1 MKRFTLLLLLA
12 AFSILCPLQAQA
24 QKLSERKKNA
34 QIIEELQHRIDSL
47 QQANDSLLNE
57 LQMLS
62 APANDT
68 DGDILVDD
76 DIENLIEYNS
86 DNIDSLLNIYY
97 IQKQIDVN
105 DFDVSTLELDSL
117 TSNIPDEVYIERLKK
132 MNSFI
137 PVQFNKAVKNAI
149 IRYTERMPMAT
160 SRIIG
165 LSTYYM
171 PLFEEIFDEYG
182 LPKEL
187 KAMAVIESALNPR
200 AVSRARAKGMWQF
213 MYNTGK
219 IYGLEMTSY
228 VDERYDPLTACRA
241 AARLLKDSY
250 MIFGDWSLAIAS
262 YNCGAGNV
270 SKAIR
275 RSGGKTD
282 FWEIYNYL
290 PRETRG
296 YIPAFIAALYTLNY
310 YPEHG
315 IVPAQISLP
324 AHVDTFHVDKN
335 LHFQQISDNIGIPM
349 ETLRDLNPQYLYD
362 IIPGTEHTYILNL
375 PHQYTL
381 AYVDLQDSIY
391 RYKDSVFFNAV
402 AVQKIKETG
411 GSGEQRVI
419 HKVKSGETLS
429 SIASK
434 HHTTVANIKRWN
446 GLKSNTIHV
455 GQRLYI
461 YGPAGKSGGSTS
473 TSTAKS
479 GATTTSSKSAN
490 QAAAAAATSSVYVVK
505 KGDTL
510 SGIAKKTGVS
520 LNTLYKLNGLNA
532 KSVLRPGMKIRTK

>member
-1 MKRFTLLLLLA
+1 MKRFSLFLLLA
-12 AFSILCPLQAQA
+12 AFLLSPCLSHAQR
-24 QKLSERKKNA
+24 LSEKKRQNLL
-34 QIIEELQHRIDSL
+34 IEELQHRIDSL
-47 QQANDSLLNE
+47 QMAFDSLYNE
-57 LQMLS
+57 YQMLA
-62 APANDT
+62 APANDE

-86 DNIDSLLNIYY
+86 DNIDSLLSLYY

-105 DFDVSTLELDSL
+105 EFDVSTLELDSL
-117 TSNIPDEVYIERLKK
+117 TSNIPDQVYIDRLQK

-182 LPKEL
+182 LPQEL

-219 IYGLEMTSY
+219 MYGLEMTSY

-324 AHVDTFHVDKN
+324 AHVDTFHVNKN
-335 LHFQQISDNIGIPM
+335 LHFGQISENIGIPM
-349 ETLRDLNPQYLYD
+349 ETLRDLNPQYLHD

-381 AYVDLQDSIY
+381 AFVDLQDSIY
-391 RYKDSVFFNAV
+391 NYKDSIFFSPV

-419 HKVKSGETLS
+419 HKVKNGETLS

-434 HHTTVANIKRWN
+434 HRTTVANIKRWN

-461 YGPAGKSGGSTS
+461 YGSAGKHSTSTTTVTPSKNTGTTSTAGKSTQSTATS
-473 TSTAKS
+473 TYT
-479 GATTTSSKSAN
+479 
-490 QAAAAAATSSVYVVK
+490 VK

-520 LNTLYKLNGLNA
+520 LNTIYKLNGLNA
-532 KSVLRPGMKIRTK
+532 KSKIYPGKKIRTK

>member
-1 MKRFTLLLLLA
+1 MKRFIPFLLLA
-12 AFSILCPLQAQA
+12 AFLLVPVSG
-24 QKLSERKKNA
+24 RA
-34 QIIEELQHRIDSL
+34 QIFGEKKRQQQTIEELLHRLDSL
-47 QQANDSLLNE
+47 QLAYDSLYNDY
-57 LQMLS
+57 QMLS

-68 DGDILVDD
+68 DGDILIDD
-76 DIENLIEYNS
+76 DIENLVEYNS
-86 DNIDSLLNIYY
+86 DNIDSLLNLYY

-105 DFDVSTLELDSL
+105 EFDVATLELDSL
-117 TSNIPDEVYIERLKK
+117 TSNIPDEVYIERLKR

-160 SRIIG
+160 ARILG
-165 LSTYYM
+165 LATYYM
-171 PLFEEIFDEYG
+171 PIFEGIFDEYG
-182 LPKEL
+182 LPQEL

-219 IYGLEMTSY
+219 MYGLEMTSY
-228 VDERYDPLTACRA
+228 VDERYDPITSCRA

-324 AHVDTFHVDKN
+324 AHVDTFHVNKN
-335 LHFQQISDNIGIPM
+335 VHFGQISETIGIPM
-349 ETLRDLNPQYLYD
+349 ETLRDLNPQYLHD
-362 IIPGTEHTYILNL
+362 IIPGTDHTYILNL

-381 AYVDLQDSIY
+381 SYVEVQDTIH
-391 RYKDSVFFNAV
+391 RFKDSVFFNPV

-434 HHTTVANIKRWN
+434 HHTTVANLKRWN

-461 YGPAGKSGGSTS
+461 YGHAGKSGSSTTTTAS
-473 TSTAKS
+473 TKNTSSSSSTAKS
-479 GATTTSSKSAN
+479 SGQTAT
-490 QAAAAAATSSVYVVK
+490 AAPSTYTVK

-520 LNTLYKLNGLNA
+520 LNTIYKLNGMNA
-532 KSVLRPGMKIRTK
+532 KSKIYPGMKIRTK

>member
-1 MKRFTLLLLLA
+1 MKRFSLLLLTAVFL
-12 AFSILCPLQAQA
+12 
-24 QKLSERKKNA
+24 LSPCLGHA
-34 QIIEELQHRIDSL
+34 QIFGEKKRQNQLIEELMHRIDSL
-47 QQANDSLLNE
+47 QQAYDSLYNE
-57 LQMLS
+57 YQMLA
-62 APANDT
+62 APANDE
-68 DGDILVDD
+68 DGDILIDD

-105 DFDVSTLELDSL
+105 EFDVATLELDSL
-117 TSNIPDEVYIERLKK
+117 TSNIPDQVYIDRLQK

-160 SRIIG
+160 ARIIG

-182 LPKEL
+182 LPQEL

-219 IYGLEMTSY
+219 MYGLEMTSY
-228 VDERYDPLTACRA
+228 VDERYDPLTSCRA

-324 AHVDTFHVDKN
+324 AHVDTFHVNKN
-335 LHFQQISDNIGIPM
+335 LHFGQISETIGIPM
-349 ETLRDLNPQYLYD
+349 ETLRDLNPQYLHD
-362 IIPGTEHTYILNL
+362 IIPGTDHTYILNL

-381 AYVDLQDSIY
+381 AYVDVQDTIH
-391 RYKDSVFFNAV
+391 RYKDSVFFNPV

-419 HKVKSGETLS
+419 HKVKNGETLS
-429 SIASK
+429 SIAAK

-461 YGPAGKSGGSTS
+461 YGSAGKPASTASSGTTAKPASTTTKSSGQTS
-473 TSTAKS
+473 TSA
-479 GATTTSSKSAN
+479 
-490 QAAAAAATSSVYVVK
+490 SSVYIVK

-510 SGIAKKTGVS
+510 SGIAKKTGTS
-520 LNTLYKLNGLNA
+520 LNTIYKLNGLNA
-532 KSVLRPGMKIRTK
+532 KSKIYPGMKIRTK

>member
-1 MKRFTLLLLLA
+1 MKRFSLLILTA
-12 AFSILCPLQAQA
+12 AFL
-24 QKLSERKKNA
+24 LSPCLGHA
-34 QIIEELQHRIDSL
+34 QIFGEKKRQSQLIEELTHRIDSL
-47 QQANDSLLNE
+47 QQAYDSLYNE
-57 LQMLS
+57 YQMLA
-62 APANDT
+62 APANDA
-68 DGDILVDD
+68 DGDILIDD
-76 DIENLIEYNS
+76 DIENLIEYNPE
-86 DNIDSLLNIYY
+86 NIDSLLNIYY

-105 DFDVSTLELDSL
+105 EFDVSTLELDSL
-117 TSNIPDEVYIERLKK
+117 TSNIPDQVYIDRLQK

-160 SRIIG
+160 ARIIG

-219 IYGLEMTSY
+219 MYGLEMTSY
-228 VDERYDPLTACRA
+228 VDERYDPLTSCRA

-250 MIFGDWSLAIAS
+250 MVFGDWSLAIAS

-315 IVPAQISLP
+315 IVPTQISLP
-324 AHVDTFHVDKN
+324 AHVDTFHVNKN
-335 LHFQQISDNIGIPM
+335 LHFGQISETIGIPM
-349 ETLRDLNPQYLYD
+349 ETLRDLNPQYLHD
-362 IIPGTEHTYILNL
+362 IIPGTDHTYILNL

-381 AYVDLQDSIY
+381 AYVDVQDSIY
-391 RYKDSVFFNAV
+391 RYKDSVFFNPV

-419 HKVKSGETLS
+419 HKVKNGETLS
-429 SIASK
+429 SIATK
-434 HHTTVANIKRWN
+434 HRTTVANIKRWN

-461 YGPAGKSGGSTS
+461 YGPAGKPASSS
-473 TSTAKS
+473 S
-479 GATTTSSKSAN
+479 GATTAKPASTGKSSGQAST
-490 QAAAAAATSSVYVVK
+490 AAASTYTVK

-510 SGIAKKTGVS
+510 SSIAKKTGVS
-520 LNTLYKLNGLNA
+520 LNTLYKLNNLNA
-532 KSVLRPGMKIRTK
+532 KSKIYPGMKIRTK

>member
-1 MKRFTLLLLLA
+1 MKRFSLLLLLA
-12 AFSILCPLQAQA
+12 SLLVAVPGQAQSL
-24 QKLSERKKNA
+24 KEKKKQN
-34 QIIEELQHRIDSL
+34 QLIEELTHRLDSL
-47 QQANDSLLNE
+47 QQAYDSLYNE
-57 LQMLS
+57 YQLLS
-62 APANDT
+62 APANDN

-105 DFDVSTLELDSL
+105 DFDVATLELDSL

-137 PVQFNKAVKNAI
+137 PVQFNKVVKNAI
-149 IRYTERMPMAT
+149 IRYTERMPMVT

-165 LSTYYM
+165 LSTYYL

-219 IYGLEMTSY
+219 MYGLEMTSY
-228 VDERYDPLTACRA
+228 VDERLDPLTSCRA
-241 AARLLKDSY
+241 AARLLKDNY

-282 FWEIYNYL
+282 FWEIYDYL

-324 AHVDTFHVDKN
+324 AHVDTFQINKN
-335 LHFQQISDNIGIPM
+335 LHFGQISENIGIPM
-349 ETLRDLNPQYLYD
+349 ETLRDLNPQYLHD
-362 IIPGTEHTYILNL
+362 IIPGTEHMYILNL

-391 RYKDSVFFNAV
+391 NYKDSVFFNPV
-402 AVQKIKETG
+402 AVKKIKETG

-419 HKVKSGETLS
+419 HKVKSGESLG
-429 SIASK
+429 SIARK
-434 HHTTVANIKRWN
+434 HRTTVANLKRWN
-446 GLKSNTIHV
+446 GLKSDNIRV

-461 YGPAGKSGGSTS
+461 YGSAPKASGSAQKSSGSKNSTSGSTAGAS
-473 TSTAKS
+473 YYTVKS
-479 GATTTSSKSAN
+479 
-490 QAAAAAATSSVYVVK
+490 
-505 KGDTL
+505 GDTL
-510 SGIAKKTGVS
+510 GGIAKKTGVS
-520 LNTLYKLNGLNA
+520 LNTIYRLNNLNSRS
-532 KSVLRPGMKIRTK
+532 KIYPGMKIRTK

>member
-1 MKRFTLLLLLA
+1 MKRFPLFFLLA
-12 AFSILCPLQAQA
+12 ALL
-24 QKLSERKKNA
+24 LSVPAESRA
-34 QIIEELQHRIDSL
+34 QIFGEKKKQNQLIEQLIHRVDSL
-47 QQANDSLLNE
+47 QLAYDSLYNE
-57 LQMLS
+57 YQMLS
-62 APANDT
+62 APANDA
-68 DGDILVDD
+68 DGEILVDD
-76 DIENLIEYNS
+76 DLENLIEYNS
-86 DNIDSLLNIYY
+86 DNIDSLLNLYY

-105 DFDVSTLELDSL
+105 DFDVSTLEMDSL

-149 IRYTERMPMAT
+149 IRYTERMPMSTA
-160 SRIIG
+160 RIIG

-171 PLFEEIFDEYG
+171 PLFEGIFDEYG
-182 LPKEL
+182 LPQEL

-290 PRETRG
+290 PKETRG
-296 YIPAFIAALYTLNY
+296 YIPAFIAALYTLTY

-315 IVPAQISLP
+315 IVPTQVSLP
-324 AHVDTFHVDKN
+324 AHIDTFHVN
-335 LHFQQISDNIGIPM
+335 QMLHFQQISDNIGIPM
-349 ETLRDLNPQYLYD
+349 ETLRDLNPQYLHD

-434 HHTTVANIKRWN
+434 HRTTVANIKRWN
-446 GLKSNTIHV
+446 NLKSDRLSI

-461 YGPAGKSGGSTS
+461 YGNAAKPASS
-473 TSTAKS
+473 STA
-479 GATTTSSKSAN
+479 APAAAAPAN
-490 QAAAAAATSSVYVVK
+490 QAAAPANAVYVVK

-510 SGIAKKTGVS
+510 GGIAQKTGVS
-520 LNTLYKLNGLNA
+520 LNTLYKLNNLNA
-532 KSVLRPGMKIRTK
+532 KSKIYPGMKIRTK

>member
-1 MKRFTLLLLLA
+1 MKRFSLFLLLA
-12 AFSILCPLQAQA
+12 AFLLSPCLSHAQR
-24 QKLSERKKNA
+24 LSEKKR
-34 QIIEELQHRIDSL
+34 QSLLIEELQHRIDSL
-47 QQANDSLLNE
+47 QMAFDSLYNE
-57 LQMLS
+57 YQMLA
-62 APANDT
+62 APANDE

-86 DNIDSLLNIYY
+86 DNIDSLLNLYY

-105 DFDVSTLELDSL
+105 EFDVSTLELDSL
-117 TSNIPDEVYIERLKK
+117 TSNIPDQVYIDRLQK

-165 LSTYYM
+165 LSTYDM

-182 LPKEL
+182 LPQEL

-219 IYGLEMTSY
+219 MYGLEMTSY

-324 AHVDTFHVDKN
+324 AHVDTFHVNKN
-335 LHFQQISDNIGIPM
+335 LHFGQISENIGIPM
-349 ETLRDLNPQYLYD
+349 ETLRDLNPQYLHD

-381 AYVDLQDSIY
+381 AFVDLQDSIY
-391 RYKDSVFFNAV
+391 NYKDSIFFSPV

-419 HKVKSGETLS
+419 HKVKNGETLS

-434 HHTTVANIKRWN
+434 HRTTVANIKRWN

-461 YGPAGKSGGSTS
+461 YGSAGKHSTSTTTATASKNTGTTSTAGKSTQSTATS
-473 TSTAKS
+473 T
-479 GATTTSSKSAN
+479 
-490 QAAAAAATSSVYVVK
+490 YVVR

-520 LNTLYKLNGLNA
+520 LNTIYKLNGLNA
-532 KSVLRPGMKIRTK
+532 KSKIYPGMKIRTK

>member
-1 MKRFTLLLLLA
+1 MKRLLLLTLLA
-12 AFSILCPLQAQA
+12 SLLVPATGHAQNAKEKKKQAQ
-24 QKLSERKKNA
+24 L
-34 QIIEELQHRIDSL
+34 IEELTHRLDSL
-47 QQANDSLLNE
+47 QQAYDSLYNE
-57 LQMLS
+57 YQMLT
-62 APANDT
+62 APANDI

-86 DNIDSLLNIYY
+86 DNIDSLLSIYY

-117 TSNIPDEVYIERLKK
+117 TSNIPDEVYIERLKN

-149 IRYTERMPMAT
+149 IRYTERMPMTTA
-160 SRIIG
+160 RIIG

-213 MYNTGK
+213 MYNTAK
-219 IYGLEMTSY
+219 MYGLEMTSY
-228 VDERYDPLTACRA
+228 VDERLDPLTSCRA
-241 AARLLKDSY
+241 AARLLKDNN

-282 FWEIYNYL
+282 FWEIYDYL

-315 IVPAQISLP
+315 IVPTQISLP
-324 AHVDTFHVDKN
+324 AHVDTFHVEKN
-335 LHFQQISDNIGIPM
+335 LHFGQISENIGISM
-349 ETLRDLNPQYLYD
+349 DELRDLNPQYLHD

-381 AYVDLQDSIY
+381 SYVDLQDSIY
-391 RYKDSVFFNAV
+391 RYKDSVFFNSV

-419 HKVKSGETLS
+419 HKVKSGETLG
-429 SIASK
+429 SIAKK
-434 HHTTVANIKRWN
+434 HHTTVANLKRWN
-446 GLKSNTIHV
+446 GLKSDNIRV

-461 YGPAGKSGGSTS
+461 YGSAPKSNGSS
-473 TSTAKS
+473 TTASQKST
-479 GATTTSSKSAN
+479 TTTSSGNSGASYYTVKS
-490 QAAAAAATSSVYVVK
+490 
-505 KGDTL
+505 GDTL
-510 SGIAKKTGVS
+510 GGIAKKTGVS
-520 LNTLYKLNGLNA
+520 LNTIYKLNNLNS
-532 KSVLRPGMKIRTK
+532 KSKIYPGMKIRTK

>member
-1 MKRFTLLLLLA
+1 MKRSLLFLLLA
-12 AFSILCPLQAQA
+12 AVFLASPAPSHAQR
-24 QKLSERKKNA
+24 LSEKKKQNLL
-34 QIIEELQHRIDSL
+34 IEELTHRLDSL
-47 QQANDSLLNE
+47 QHAYDSLYNE
-57 LQMLS
+57 YQMLS

-68 DGDILVDD
+68 DGDILIDD

-86 DNIDSLLNIYY
+86 DNIDSLLNLYY

-105 DFDVSTLELDSL
+105 EFDVSTLELDSL
-117 TSNIPDEVYIERLKK
+117 TSNIPDEVYIDRLKK

-213 MYNTGK
+213 MYNTAK
-219 IYGLEMTSY
+219 MYGLEMTSY
-228 VDERYDPLTACRA
+228 VDERLDPLTSCRA
-241 AARLLKDSY
+241 AARLLKDNY

-282 FWEIYNYL
+282 FWEIYDYL

-324 AHVDTFHVDKN
+324 AHVDTFHVNKN
-335 LHFQQISDNIGIPM
+335 IHFGQISENIDIPM
-349 ETLRDLNPQYLYD
+349 EVLRDLNPQYLHD
-362 IIPGTEHTYILNL
+362 IIPGTEHSYILNL

-381 AYVDLQDSIY
+381 AYVDVQDSIHL
-391 RYKDSVFFNAV
+391 YKDSVFFNSV
-402 AVQKIKETG
+402 AVKKIKETG

-434 HHTTVANIKRWN
+434 HRTTVNNIKRWN
-446 GLKSNTIHV
+446 NLKSNTIHV

-461 YGPAGKSGGSTS
+461 YGAAGKPSGSS
-473 TSTAKS
+473 SS
-479 GATTTSSKSAN
+479 STTTQKSSSSSSSSASTTASYYTVKS
-490 QAAAAAATSSVYVVK
+490 
-505 KGDTL
+505 GDTL
-510 SGIAKKTGVS
+510 GGIAKKTGVS

-532 KSVLRPGMKIRTK
+532 KSVIRPGMKIRTK

>member
-1 MKRFTLLLLLA
+1 MKRFSLILLLA
-12 AFSILCPLQAQA
+12 TALISLPTEGSAQTNTKKKQQQLIEALQQ
-24 QKLSERKKNA
+24 
-34 QIIEELQHRIDSL
+34 RIDSL
-47 QQANDSLLNE
+47 QQAYDSLYNE
-57 LQMLS
+57 YQMLS
-62 APANDT
+62 APANDS

-76 DIENLIEYNS
+76 DIETIVEYNS

-160 SRIIG
+160 ARIIG

-171 PLFEEIFDEYG
+171 PQFEEIFDEYG

-219 IYGLEMTSY
+219 IYGLERTSY

-282 FWEIYNYL
+282 FWEIYDYL

-315 IVPAQISLP
+315 IVPTQISLP

-335 LHFQQISDNIGIPM
+335 LHFQQISDIIGIPM
-349 ETLRDLNPQYLYD
+349 ETLRDLNPQYLHD

-391 RYKDSVFFNAV
+391 RYKDSVFFNPV
-402 AVQKIKETG
+402 AVKKILETG
-411 GSGEQRVI
+411 GSDGQRVI
-419 HKVKSGETLS
+419 HKVKNGETLS

-434 HHTTVANIKRWN
+434 HHTTVANLKRWN

-461 YGPAGKSGGSTS
+461 YGAAPKASGGSKSSSSSTTS
-473 TSTAKS
+473 TSTGKNTS
-479 GATTTSSKSAN
+479 PATTASNASYYTVKS
-490 QAAAAAATSSVYVVK
+490 
-505 KGDTL
+505 GDTL
-510 SGIAKKTGVS
+510 GGIAKKTGVS
-520 LNTLYKLNGLNA
+520 LNTLYKLNNLNS
-532 KSVLRPGMKIRTK
+532 KSKIYPGMKIRTK

>member
-1 MKRFTLLLLLA
+1 MKRFSLLLLLA
-12 AFSILCPLQAQA
+12 SLLVAVPGQAQSL
-24 QKLSERKKNA
+24 KEKKKQN
-34 QIIEELQHRIDSL
+34 QLIEELTHRLDSL
-47 QQANDSLLNE
+47 QQAYDSLYNE
-57 LQMLS
+57 YQLLS
-62 APANDT
+62 APANDN

-105 DFDVSTLELDSL
+105 DFDVATLELDSL

-137 PVQFNKAVKNAI
+137 PVQFNKVVKNAI
-149 IRYTERMPMAT
+149 IRYTERMPMVT

-165 LSTYYM
+165 LSTYYL

-219 IYGLEMTSY
+219 MYGLEMTSY
-228 VDERYDPLTACRA
+228 VDERLDPLTSCRA
-241 AARLLKDSY
+241 AARLLKDNY

-282 FWEIYNYL
+282 FWEIYDYL

-324 AHVDTFHVDKN
+324 AHVDTFQINKN
-335 LHFQQISDNIGIPM
+335 LHFGQISENIGIPM
-349 ETLRDLNPQYLYD
+349 ETLRDLNPQYLHD
-362 IIPGTEHTYILNL
+362 IIPGTEHMYILNL

-391 RYKDSVFFNAV
+391 NYKDSVFFNPV
-402 AVQKIKETG
+402 AVKKIKETG

-419 HKVKSGETLS
+419 HKVKSGESLG
-429 SIASK
+429 SIARK
-434 HHTTVANIKRWN
+434 HRTTVANLKRWN
-446 GLKSNTIHV
+446 GLKSDNIRV

-461 YGPAGKSGGSTS
+461 YGSAPKASGSAQKSSGSKNSTS
-473 TSTAKS
+473 GNTAGASYYTVKS
-479 GATTTSSKSAN
+479 
-490 QAAAAAATSSVYVVK
+490 
-505 KGDTL
+505 GDTL
-510 SGIAKKTGVS
+510 GGIAKKTGVS
-520 LNTLYKLNGLNA
+520 LNTIYRLNNLNSRS
-532 KSVLRPGMKIRTK
+532 KIYPGMKIRTK

>member
-1 MKRFTLLLLLA
+1 MKRLALLFIAAALLVPA
-12 AFSILCPLQAQA
+12 SGFAQ
-24 QKLSERKKNA
+24 SREKKTKN
-34 QIIEELQHRIDSL
+34 QQIEELTQRLDSL
-47 QQANDSLLNE
+47 QQAYDSLLNE
-57 LQMLS
+57 YQMLS

-76 DIENLIEYNS
+76 DIENFIEYNS
-86 DNIDSLLNIYY
+86 DSIDSLLNIYY

-105 DFDVSTLELDSL
+105 DFDVTTLELDSL

-132 MNSFI
+132 MNSII
-137 PVQFNKAVKNAI
+137 PVQFNKVVKNAI
-149 IRYTERMPMAT
+149 IRYTERMPLAT

-187 KAMAVIESALNPR
+187 KAMAVIESALNPL

-228 VDERYDPLTACRA
+228 VDERFDPLTSCRA
-241 AARLLKDSY
+241 AARLLKDNY

-270 SKAIR
+270 NKAIR

-282 FWEIYNYL
+282 FWEIYDYL

-310 YPEHG
+310 YSEHG

-324 AHVDTFHVDKN
+324 AHVDTFHVEQN

-349 ETLRDLNPQYLYD
+349 ETLRDLNPQYLHD

-402 AVQKIKETG
+402 AVKKIMETG

-429 SIASK
+429 SIAKK

-446 GLKSNTIHV
+446 GLKSNNLRV

-461 YGPAGKSGGSTS
+461 YGSASKPSGSSKTSTTTQKSSSSSSSTS
-473 TSTAKS
+473 SETAASYYTVKS
-479 GATTTSSKSAN
+479 
-490 QAAAAAATSSVYVVK
+490 
-505 KGDTL
+505 GDTL
-510 SGIAKKTGVS
+510 SGISKKTGVS

>member
-1 MKRFTLLLLLA
+1 MKRFSLFLLTAVFLLSPCLGH
-12 AFSILCPLQAQA
+12 
-24 QKLSERKKNA
+24 A
-34 QIIEELQHRIDSL
+34 QIFGEKKRQSQLIEELTHRIDSL
-47 QQANDSLLNE
+47 QQAYDSLYNE
-57 LQMLS
+57 YQMLA
-62 APANDT
+62 APANDE

-105 DFDVSTLELDSL
+105 EFDVATLELDSL
-117 TSNIPDEVYIERLKK
+117 TSNIPDQVYIDRLQK

-160 SRIIG
+160 ARIIG

-219 IYGLEMTSY
+219 MYGLEMTSY
-228 VDERYDPLTACRA
+228 VDERYDPLTSCRA

-250 MIFGDWSLAIAS
+250 MVFGDWSLAIAS

-315 IVPAQISLP
+315 IVPTQVSLP
-324 AHVDTFHVDKN
+324 AHVDTFHVNKN
-335 LHFQQISDNIGIPM
+335 LHFGQISETIGIPM
-349 ETLRDLNPQYLYD
+349 ETLRDLNPQYLHD
-362 IIPGTEHTYILNL
+362 IIPGTDHTYILNL

-381 AYVDLQDSIY
+381 AYVDVQDTIY
-391 RYKDSVFFNAV
+391 RYKDSVFFNPV

-419 HKVKSGETLS
+419 HKVKNGETLS
-429 SIASK
+429 SIATK

-446 GLKSNTIHV
+446 GLKSNTIHT

-461 YGPAGKSGGSTS
+461 YGPAGKPSGSSSSGTTTKPASSTKS
-473 TSTAKS
+473 SGQTSTA
-479 GATTTSSKSAN
+479 
-490 QAAAAAATSSVYVVK
+490 ATSTYTVK

-510 SGIAKKTGVS
+510 SSIAKKTGVS

-532 KSVLRPGMKIRTK
+532 KSVIRPGMKIRTK

>member
-1 MKRFTLLLLLA
+1 MKRLLLFTLTVCLLIPA
-12 AFSILCPLQAQA
+12 AGSAQTR
-24 QKLSERKKNA
+24 ENNKKKQN
-34 QIIEELQHRIDSL
+34 QLIEQLTHRLDSL
-47 QQANDSLLNE
+47 QQAYDSLYNE
-57 LQMLS
+57 YQMLS

-68 DGDILVDD
+68 DGDILLDD
-76 DIENLIEYNS
+76 DIESLVEYNS

-149 IRYTERMPMAT
+149 IRYTERMPMVT

-165 LSTYYM
+165 LSTYYL

-219 IYGLEMTSY
+219 MYGLEMTSY
-228 VDERYDPLTACRA
+228 VDERLDPLTSCRA
-241 AARLLKDSY
+241 AARLLKDNY

-282 FWEIYNYL
+282 FWEIYAYL

-324 AHVDTFHVDKN
+324 AHVDTFHISQN
-335 LHFQQISDNIGIPM
+335 LHFGQISENIAIPM
-349 ETLRDLNPQYLYD
+349 ETLRDLNPQYLHD

-381 AYVDLQDSIY
+381 AFVDMEDSIY
-391 RYKDSVFFNAV
+391 HYKDSVFFNPV
-402 AVQKIKETG
+402 AVKKIKETG
-411 GSGEQRVI
+411 GSNEQRVI
-419 HKVKSGETLS
+419 HKVKSGETLG
-429 SIASK
+429 SIAKK

-446 GLKSNTIHV
+446 GLKGDNIRV

-461 YGPAGKSGGSTS
+461 YGSAGKPSGTTDSKSTS
-473 TSTAKS
+473 TQKS
-479 GATTTSSKSAN
+479 GTTTTSSSASYYTVKS
-490 QAAAAAATSSVYVVK
+490 
-505 KGDTL
+505 GDTL
-510 SGIAKKTGVS
+510 SGISKKTGVS
-520 LNTLYKLNGLNA
+520 LNTLYKLNGMNS

>member
-1 MKRFTLLLLLA
+1 MKRFLPFLFCTAFLLFFAVPGHAQRMSEKKKQTLL
-12 AFSILCPLQAQA
+12 IEQLQQ
-24 QKLSERKKNA
+24 
-34 QIIEELQHRIDSL
+34 RIDSL
-47 QQANDSLLNE
+47 QQAFDSLYNE
-57 LQMLS
+57 YQMLS
-62 APANDT
+62 APANDY

-86 DNIDSLLNIYY
+86 DNIDSLLNLYY
-97 IQKQIDVN
+97 IQKQVDVN
-105 DFDVSTLELDSL
+105 DFDVATLELDSL
-117 TSNIPDEVYIERLKK
+117 TSEIPDEVYIERLKK

-160 SRIIG
+160 ARIIG

-171 PLFEEIFDEYG
+171 PIFEGIFDEYG
-182 LPKEL
+182 LPQEL

-228 VDERYDPLTACRA
+228 VDERYDPETACRA

-315 IVPAQISLP
+315 IVPTPINLP
-324 AHVDTFHVDKN
+324 AHVDTFHVNHN
-335 LHFQQISDNIGIPM
+335 LHFGQISETIGISM
-349 ETLRDLNPQYLYD
+349 DELRDLNPQYLHD

-391 RYKDSVFFNAV
+391 RYKDSIFFSPV

-434 HHTTVANIKRWN
+434 HRTTVNNIKRWN
-446 GLKSNTIHV
+446 NLKSNTIHV

-461 YGPAGKSGGSTS
+461 YGSAGKPSGKSSGSNTGG
-473 TSTAKS
+473 TAKS
-479 GATTTSSKSAN
+479 GSSSSGSSGQASTPSYYTVKS
-490 QAAAAAATSSVYVVK
+490 
-505 KGDTL
+505 GDTL

-532 KSVLRPGMKIRTK
+532 KSKIYPGKKIRTK

>member
-1 MKRFTLLLLLA
+1 MKRLSLFFLLA
-12 AFSILCPLQAQA
+12 AFLLAGTIPA
-24 QKLSERKKNA
+24 RA
-34 QIIEELQHRIDSL
+34 QIFNEKKRQNHLIEELTHRLDSL
-47 QQANDSLLNE
+47 QQAYDSLYNE
-57 LQMLS
+57 YQMLS
-62 APANDT
+62 APANDE

-105 DFDVSTLELDSL
+105 EFDVATLELDSL
-117 TSNIPDEVYIERLKK
+117 TSNIPDEVYIERLNK

-213 MYNTGK
+213 MYNTAK
-219 IYGLEMTSY
+219 MYGLEMTSY
-228 VDERYDPLTACRA
+228 VDERYDPLTSCRA

-315 IVPAQISLP
+315 IVPTQISLP

-335 LHFQQISDNIGIPM
+335 LHFGQISENIGIPM

-391 RYKDSVFFNAV
+391 HYKDSVFFSPV
-402 AVQKIKETG
+402 AVKKIKETG

-434 HHTTVANIKRWN
+434 HRTTVANIKRWN
-446 GLKSNTIHV
+446 NLRSNTIHV

-461 YGPAGKSGGSTS
+461 YGSAGKSSGSGTVK
-473 TSTAKS
+473 TGS
-479 GATTTSSKSAN
+479 GTTTTTSSKSAN
-490 QAAAAAATSSVYVVK
+490 QAAATATSTYTVR

-510 SGIAKKTGVS
+510 SGISKKTGVS
-520 LNTLYKLNGLNA
+520 LNTIYKLNGMNA
-532 KSVLRPGMKIRTK
+532 KSKIYPGMKIRTK

>member
-1 MKRFTLLLLLA
+1 MKRLLLLTLLA
-12 AFSILCPLQAQA
+12 SLLVPATGHAQNAKEKKKQAQ
-24 QKLSERKKNA
+24 L
-34 QIIEELQHRIDSL
+34 IEELTHRLDSL
-47 QQANDSLLNE
+47 QQAYDSLYNE
-57 LQMLS
+57 YQMLT
-62 APANDT
+62 APANDI

-86 DNIDSLLNIYY
+86 DNIDSLLSIYY

-149 IRYTERMPMAT
+149 IRYTERMPMVT

-213 MYNTGK
+213 MYNTAK
-219 IYGLEMTSY
+219 MYDLEMTSY
-228 VDERYDPLTACRA
+228 VDERLDPLTSCRA
-241 AARLLKDSY
+241 AARLLKDNY

-282 FWEIYNYL
+282 FWEIYDYL

-324 AHVDTFHVDKN
+324 AHVDTFQINKN
-335 LHFQQISDNIGIPM
+335 LHFGQISDNIGISM
-349 ETLRDLNPQYLYD
+349 ETLRDLNPQYLHD
-362 IIPGTEHTYILNL
+362 IIPGTEHMYILNL

-391 RYKDSVFFNAV
+391 NYKDSVYFNPV
-402 AVQKIKETG
+402 AVKKIKETG

-419 HKVKSGETLS
+419 HKVKSGESLG
-429 SIASK
+429 SIAKK
-434 HHTTVANIKRWN
+434 HHTTVANLKRWN
-446 GLKSNTIHV
+446 GLKSDNIRV

-461 YGPAGKSGGSTS
+461 YGSAPKASGSTAQKS
-473 TSTAKS
+473 SGSSQKSSASSSTAGASYYTVKS
-479 GATTTSSKSAN
+479 
-490 QAAAAAATSSVYVVK
+490 
-505 KGDTL
+505 GDTL
-510 SGIAKKTGVS
+510 GGIAKKTGVS
-520 LNTLYKLNGLNA
+520 LNTIYKLNNLNS
-532 KSVLRPGMKIRTK
+532 KSKIYPGMKIRTK

>member
-1 MKRFTLLLLLA
+1 MKRLIPYLLLA
-12 AFSILCPLQAQA
+12 ALFAGIPISGH
-24 QKLSERKKNA
+24 A
-34 QIIEELQHRIDSL
+34 QIFGEKKRQNQLIEELMHRIDSL
-47 QQANDSLLNE
+47 QQAYDSLYNE
-57 LQMLS
+57 YQMLA
-62 APANDT
+62 APANDE
-68 DGDILVDD
+68 DGDILIDD

-86 DNIDSLLNIYY
+86 DNIDSLLSIYY

-105 DFDVSTLELDSL
+105 DFDVATLELDSL
-117 TSNIPDEVYIERLKK
+117 TSNIPDEVYIERLKN

-160 SRIIG
+160 ARILG
-165 LSTYYM
+165 LATYYM
-171 PLFEEIFDEYG
+171 PIFEGIFDEYG
-182 LPKEL
+182 LPQEL
-187 KAMAVIESALNPR
+187 KAMAVIESALNSR

-219 IYGLEMTSY
+219 MYGLEMTSY
-228 VDERYDPLTACRA
+228 VDERYDPETACRA

-282 FWEIYNYL
+282 FWEIYDYL

-324 AHVDTFHVDKN
+324 AHVDTFHVNKN
-335 LHFQQISDNIGIPM
+335 IHFGQISENIGIPM
-349 ETLRDLNPQYLYD
+349 EVLRDLNPQYLHD
-362 IIPGTEHTYILNL
+362 IIPGTEHNYILNL
-375 PHQYTL
+375 PHQ
-381 AYVDLQDSIY
+381 
-391 RYKDSVFFNAV
+391 
-402 AVQKIKETG
+402 
-411 GSGEQRVI
+411 QRVI

-461 YGPAGKSGGSTS
+461 YGSAAKHSTS
-473 TSTAKS
+473 TTTAAAPKNTGTTTTTAKS
-479 GATTTSSKSAN
+479 TQST
-490 QAAAAAATSSVYVVK
+490 ATSTYTVK

-520 LNTLYKLNGLNA
+520 LNTIYKLNGMNA
-532 KSVLRPGMKIRTK
+532 KSKIYPGMKIRTK

>member
-1 MKRFTLLLLLA
+1 MKRFSLFLLLA
-12 AFSILCPLQAQA
+12 AVILASPAPCHAQR
-24 QKLSERKKNA
+24 LSEKKKQNLL
-34 QIIEELQHRIDSL
+34 IEELTHRLDSL
-47 QQANDSLLNE
+47 QHAYDSLYNE
-57 LQMLS
+57 YQMLS

-68 DGDILVDD
+68 DGDILIDD

-86 DNIDSLLNIYY
+86 DNIDSLLNLYY

-105 DFDVSTLELDSL
+105 EFDVSTLELDSL

-213 MYNTGK
+213 MYNTAK
-219 IYGLEMTSY
+219 MYGLEMTSY
-228 VDERYDPLTACRA
+228 VDERLDPLTSCRA
-241 AARLLKDSY
+241 AARLLKDNY

-282 FWEIYNYL
+282 FWEIYDYL

-324 AHVDTFHVDKN
+324 AHVDTFHVNKN
-335 LHFQQISDNIGIPM
+335 IHFGQISENIDIPM
-349 ETLRDLNPQYLYD
+349 EVLRDLNPQYLHD
-362 IIPGTEHTYILNL
+362 IIPGTEHSYILNL

-381 AYVDLQDSIY
+381 AYVDVQDSIHL
-391 RYKDSVFFNAV
+391 YKDSVFFNSV
-402 AVQKIKETG
+402 AVKKIKETG

-434 HHTTVANIKRWN
+434 HRTTVNNIKRWN
-446 GLKSNTIHV
+446 NLKSNTIHV

-461 YGPAGKSGGSTS
+461 YGAAGKPSGSSSGSSSAHKSSSSSTS
-473 TSTAKS
+473 TTASYYTVKS
-479 GATTTSSKSAN
+479 
-490 QAAAAAATSSVYVVK
+490 
-505 KGDTL
+505 GDTL
-510 SGIAKKTGVS
+510 GGIAKKTGVS

-532 KSVLRPGMKIRTK
+532 RSVIRPGMKIRTK

>member
-1 MKRFTLLLLLA
+1 MKRFPLFLLLTVLLT
-12 AFSILCPLQAQA
+12 IDPLVCHAQ
-24 QKLSERKKNA
+24 LFGDKKRQN
-34 QIIEELQHRIDSL
+34 QLIEELQRRVDSL
-47 QQANDSLLNE
+47 QQAFDSLYNE
-57 LQMLS
+57 DQMLS

-105 DFDVSTLELDSL
+105 EFDVSTLELDSL
-117 TSNIPDEVYIERLKK
+117 TSNIPDQVYIDRLEK

-137 PVQFNKAVKNAI
+137 PVQFNKPVKNAI

-160 SRIIG
+160 ARIIG
-165 LSTYYM
+165 LSNYYM

-187 KAMAVIESALNPR
+187 KAMAVIESALNPK

-213 MYNTGK
+213 MYNTAK

-310 YPEHG
+310 YQEHG
-315 IVPAQISLP
+315 IVPAPISLP
-324 AHVDTFHVDKN
+324 AHVDTFHIQKN

-349 ETLRDLNPQYLYD
+349 ETLRDLNPQYLHD
-362 IIPGTEHTYILNL
+362 IIPGTEHTFILNL
-375 PHQYTL
+375 PSQYTL
-381 AYVDLQDSIY
+381 SFVDAQDSIY
-391 RYKDSVFFNAV
+391 NYKDSVFFNPV

-419 HKVKSGETLS
+419 HKVKNGETLS

-434 HHTTVANIKRWN
+434 HHTTVANLKRWN

-461 YGPAGKSGGSTS
+461 YGSAGKPSSSSSSTVS
-473 TSTAKS
+473 TPAPKKTTTS
-479 GATTTSSKSAN
+479 GATSI
-490 QAAAAAATSSVYVVK
+490 YVVK

-510 SGIAKKTGVS
+510 GGIAKKTGTP
-520 LNTLYKLNGLNA
+520 LKTIYQLNGLNA
-532 KSVLRPGMKIRTK
+532 KSKIYPGMKIRTK

>member
-1 MKRFTLLLLLA
+1 MKRLTLLLLA
-12 AFSILCPLQAQA
+12 AALLVPAAGFAQT
-24 QKLSERKKNA
+24 RDKKTKN
-34 QIIEELQHRIDSL
+34 QQIEELTHRLDSL
-47 QQANDSLLNE
+47 QQAYDSLYNE
-57 LQMLS
+57 YQMLS

-76 DIENLIEYNS
+76 DIENLFEYNS

-105 DFDVSTLELDSL
+105 DFDVTTLEMDSL
-117 TSNIPDEVYIERLKK
+117 TSNIPDQVYIDRLKK
-132 MNSFI
+132 MNSII
-137 PVQFNKAVKNAI
+137 PVQFNKVVKNAI
-149 IRYTERMPMAT
+149 IRYTERMPLAT

-182 LPKEL
+182 LPQEL
-187 KAMAVIESALNPR
+187 KAMAVIESALNPL

-213 MYNTGK
+213 MYSTGK

-228 VDERYDPLTACRA
+228 VDERFDPLTSCRA
-241 AARLLKDSY
+241 AARLLKDNY

-270 SKAIR
+270 NKAIR

-282 FWEIYNYL
+282 FWEIYDYL

-324 AHVDTFHVDKN
+324 AHVDTFHVDRN

-349 ETLRDLNPQYLYD
+349 ETLRDLNPQYLHD

-391 RYKDSVFFNAV
+391 HYKDSVFFNPV
-402 AVQKIKETG
+402 AVKKIKETG

-429 SIASK
+429 SIAKK

-446 GLKSNTIHV
+446 GLKGDNLKV

-461 YGPAGKSGGSTS
+461 YGAAGKPSGSSSG
-473 TSTAKS
+473 TAKS
-479 GATTTSSKSAN
+479 TTTQKSSGSNASAGSSSGASYYTVKS
-490 QAAAAAATSSVYVVK
+490 
-505 KGDTL
+505 GDTL
-510 SGIAKKTGVS
+510 GGIAKKTGVS
-520 LNTLYKLNGLNA
+520 LNTIYKLNGLNA
-532 KSVLRPGMKIRTK
+532 KSVIKPGMKIRTK

>member
-1 MKRFTLLLLLA
+1 MKRFPLLLLLA
-12 AFSILCPLQAQA
+12 ALLIPMHSD
-24 QKLSERKKNA
+24 A
-34 QIIEELQHRIDSL
+34 QIFGEKKKQTQLIEELNRRLDSL
-47 QQANDSLLNE
+47 QMVCDSLTNE
-57 LQMLS
+57 LEMLS

-76 DIENLIEYNS
+76 DIENIIEYNS

-97 IQKQIDVN
+97 IQKQNDVN

-160 SRIIG
+160 ARIIG

-171 PLFEEIFDEYG
+171 PIFEGIFDEYG
-182 LPKEL
+182 LPQEL

-228 VDERYDPLTACRA
+228 VDERYDPETACRA

-315 IVPAQISLP
+315 IVPTPISLP
-324 AHVDTFHVDKN
+324 AHVDTFHVSKN
-335 LHFQQISDNIGIPM
+335 LHFQQIADNIGISM
-349 ETLRDLNPQYLYD
+349 DELRDLNPQYLHD

-381 AYVDLQDSIY
+381 AYTDLQDSIY
-391 RYKDSVFFNAV
+391 RYKDSLFFNAV

-419 HKVKSGETLS
+419 HKVKNGETLN
-429 SIASK
+429 SIANK

-461 YGPAGKSGGSTS
+461 YGSASKPSGGSS
-473 TSTAKS
+473 STASKS
-479 GATTTSSKSAN
+479 NTTTN
-490 QAAAAAATSSVYVVK
+490 AAATSSASYYVVK

-510 SGIAKKTGVS
+510 GGIAKKTGVS
-520 LNTLYKLNGLNA
+520 LNTIYKLNGLNA
-532 KSVLRPGMKIRTK
+532 KSIIRPGMKIRTK

>member
-1 MKRFTLLLLLA
+1 MKRLSLLLLFISLLVA
-12 AFSILCPLQAQA
+12 IPGQAQTQKKKQA
-24 QKLSERKKNA
+24 QL
-34 QIIEELQHRIDSL
+34 IEELTHRVDSL
-47 QQANDSLLNE
+47 QQAYDSLYNE
-57 LQMLS
+57 YQMLT

-105 DFDVSTLELDSL
+105 DFDVATLELDSL
-117 TSNIPDEVYIERLKK
+117 TSNIPDEVYIERLRK

-137 PVQFNKAVKNAI
+137 PVQFNKVVKNAI

-213 MYNTGK
+213 MYNTAK
-219 IYGLEMTSY
+219 MYDLEMTSY
-228 VDERYDPLTACRA
+228 VDERLDPLTSCRA
-241 AARLLKDSY
+241 AARLLKDNY

-282 FWEIYNYL
+282 FWEIYDYL

-296 YIPAFIAALYTLNY
+296 YIPAFIAAPIMNRAGHVTVPLARLTEMEPSSMGSRRASRTLRLNSGSSSRNKTPLCARLASPGARRVPPPTRETIEAEWWGERNGRAVTGLKP
-310 YPEHG
+310 PES
-315 IVPAQISLP
+315 PARLAHEWMRVVSSTSCSVISGSIPGKHRAQSVLP
-324 AHVDTFHVDKN
+324 A
-335 LHFQQISDNIGIPM
+335 
-349 ETLRDLNPQYLYD
+349 
-362 IIPGTEHTYILNL
+362 PGE
-375 PHQYTL
+375 P
-381 AYVDLQDSIY
+381 
-391 RYKDSVFFNAV
+391 
-402 AVQKIKETG
+402 
-411 GSGEQRVI
+411 
-419 HKVKSGETLS
+419 
-429 SIASK
+429 
-434 HHTTVANIKRWN
+434 
-446 GLKSNTIHV
+446 
-455 GQRLYI
+455 
-461 YGPAGKSGGSTS
+461 TS
-473 TSTAKS
+473 RKLWAP
-479 GATTTSSKSAN
+479 
-490 QAAAAAATSSVYVVK
+490 AAATSSALLTPSIPTTFSK
-505 KGDTL
+505 
-510 SGIAKKTGVS
+510 SGTSHASGRQS
-520 LNTLYKLNGLNA
+520 
-532 KSVLRPGMKIRTK
+532 SLRPPPMHIPEFPPASR

>member
-1 MKRFTLLLLLA
+1 MKRFSLFLLTA
-12 AFSILCPLQAQA
+12 AFLLSPCLCHAQ
-24 QKLSERKKNA
+24 LFGEKKRQN
-34 QIIEELQHRIDSL
+34 QLIEELMHRIDSI
-47 QQANDSLLNE
+47 QQAYDSLYNE
-57 LQMLS
+57 YQMLA
-62 APANDT
+62 APANDE

-86 DNIDSLLNIYY
+86 DNIDSLLNLYY

-105 DFDVSTLELDSL
+105 EFDVSTLELDSL
-117 TSNIPDEVYIERLKK
+117 TSNIPDEVYIDRLQK

-160 SRIIG
+160 ARIIG

-182 LPKEL
+182 LPQEL

-219 IYGLEMTSY
+219 MYGLEMTSY
-228 VDERYDPLTACRA
+228 VDERYDPLTSCRA

-310 YPEHG
+310 YQEHG
-315 IVPAQISLP
+315 IVPTQISLP
-324 AHVDTFHVDKN
+324 AHVDTFHVNKN
-335 LHFQQISDNIGIPM
+335 LHFGQISEVVGISM
-349 ETLRDLNPQYLYD
+349 DELRDLNPQYLHD
-362 IIPGTEHTYILNL
+362 IIPGTDHTYILNL

-381 AYVDLQDSIY
+381 AYVDVQDTLY
-391 RYKDSVFFNAV
+391 RYKDSVFFSPV

-419 HKVKSGETLS
+419 HKVKNGETLS
-429 SIASK
+429 SIATK
-434 HHTTVANIKRWN
+434 HRTTVANIKRWN
-446 GLKSNTIHV
+446 GLKSNTIHT

-461 YGPAGKSGGSTS
+461 YGSAGKPSGTS
-473 TSTAKS
+473 TSGGASAKSTTTAKS
-479 GATTTSSKSAN
+479 TTG
-490 QAAAAAATSSVYVVK
+490 QAASSTPSYYTVK

-520 LNTLYKLNGLNA
+520 LNTLYKLNNLNA
-532 KSVLRPGMKIRTK
+532 KSKIYPGKKIRTK

>member
-1 MKRFTLLLLLA
+1 MKRLLLLSLLA
-12 AFSILCPLQAQA
+12 TLLFPVAGHAQA
-24 QKLSERKKNA
+24 LSEKKRQA
-34 QIIEELQHRIDSL
+34 LLIEQLTQRLDSL
-47 QQANDSLLNE
+47 QQAYDSLYNE
-57 LQMLS
+57 YQMLT

-117 TSNIPDEVYIERLKK
+117 TSNIPDQVYIDRLKK

-282 FWEIYNYL
+282 FWEIYDYL

-324 AHVDTFHVDKN
+324 AHVDTFHVNKN
-335 LHFQQISDNIGIPM
+335 LHFQQISDNIGISM
-349 ETLRDLNPQYLYD
+349 ETLRDLNPQYLHD

-381 AYVDLQDSIY
+381 SYVDLQDSIY
-391 RYKDSVFFNAV
+391 RYKDSVFFNPV
-402 AVQKIKETG
+402 AVKKIMETG

-419 HKVKSGETLS
+419 HKVKSGETLG
-429 SIASK
+429 SIAKK

-446 GLKSNTIHV
+446 GLKSNTIRV

-461 YGPAGKSGGSTS
+461 YGSAGKSSGSSSTS
-473 TSTAKS
+473 TTSKNTQSSSSSSSSSQASYYTVKS
-479 GATTTSSKSAN
+479 G
-490 QAAAAAATSSVYVVK
+490 
-505 KGDTL
+505 DTMGAI
-510 SGIAKKTGVS
+510 SKKTGVP

-532 KSVLRPGMKIRTK
+532 KSVIRPGMKIRTK

>member
-1 MKRFTLLLLLA
+1 MKHLLLLTLTACLLVPA
-12 AFSILCPLQAQA
+12 AGFAQN
-24 QKLSERKKNA
+24 RDKKK
-34 QIIEELQHRIDSL
+34 QTQLIEELQHKLDSL
-47 QQANDSLLNE
+47 QQAYDSLYNE
-57 LQMLS
+57 YQMLS

-76 DIENLIEYNS
+76 DIETLIEYNS

-105 DFDVSTLELDSL
+105 DFDVATLEMDSL
-117 TSNIPDEVYIERLKK
+117 TSNIPDQVYIDRLKK
-132 MNSFI
+132 MNSII
-137 PVQFNKAVKNAI
+137 PVQFNKVVKNAI
-149 IRYTERMPMAT
+149 IRYTERMPLAT

-187 KAMAVIESALNPR
+187 KAMAVIESALNPL

-228 VDERYDPLTACRA
+228 VDERFDPLTSCRA
-241 AARLLKDSY
+241 AARLLKDNY

-270 SKAIR
+270 NKAIR

-282 FWEIYNYL
+282 FWEIYDYL

-324 AHVDTFHVDKN
+324 AHVDTFHVEKN

-349 ETLRDLNPQYLYD
+349 ETLRDLNPQYLHD

-391 RYKDSVFFNAV
+391 RYKDSVFFSAV

-419 HKVKSGETLS
+419 HKVKSGETLG
-429 SIASK
+429 SIAKK
-434 HHTTVANIKRWN
+434 HHTSVANIKRWN
-446 GLKSNTIHV
+446 GLKSDNIRV

-461 YGPAGKSGGSTS
+461 YGAAGKPSGSSSSGTASKSTS
-473 TSTAKS
+473 SQKS
-479 GATTTSSKSAN
+479 SGTATTASSDASYYIVKS
-490 QAAAAAATSSVYVVK
+490 
-505 KGDTL
+505 GDTL
-510 SGIAKKTGVS
+510 GGIAKKTGVS
-520 LNTLYKLNGLNA
+520 LNTIYKLNNMNA
-532 KSVLRPGMKIRTK
+532 KTKIYPDMKIRTK

>member
-1 MKRFTLLLLLA
+1 MKRSLLFLLLA
-12 AFSILCPLQAQA
+12 AVFLASPATSHAQR
-24 QKLSERKKNA
+24 LSEKKKQNLL
-34 QIIEELQHRIDSL
+34 IEELTHRLDSL
-47 QQANDSLLNE
+47 QHAYDSLYNE
-57 LQMLS
+57 YQMLS

-68 DGDILVDD
+68 DGDILIDD

-86 DNIDSLLNIYY
+86 DNIDSLLNLYY

-105 DFDVSTLELDSL
+105 EFDVATLELDSL
-117 TSNIPDEVYIERLKK
+117 TSNIPDEVYIDRLKK

-213 MYNTGK
+213 MYNTAK
-219 IYGLEMTSY
+219 MYGLEMTSY
-228 VDERYDPLTACRA
+228 VDERLDPLTSCRA
-241 AARLLKDSY
+241 AARLLKDNY

-324 AHVDTFHVDKN
+324 AHVDTFHVNKN
-335 LHFQQISDNIGIPM
+335 LHFGQISETIGIPM
-349 ETLRDLNPQYLYD
+349 ETLRDLNPQYLHD
-362 IIPGTEHTYILNL
+362 IIPGNEHTYILNL

-381 AYVDLQDSIY
+381 AFTDLQDSIY
-391 RYKDSVFFNAV
+391 RYKDSVFFNPV

-461 YGPAGKSGGSTS
+461 YGSAAKHSTS
-473 TSTAKS
+473 TTTAAAPKNTGTTTTTAKS
-479 GATTTSSKSAN
+479 TQST
-490 QAAAAAATSSVYVVK
+490 ATSTYTVK

-520 LNTLYKLNGLNA
+520 LNTIYKLNGMNA
-532 KSVLRPGMKIRTK
+532 KSKIYPGMKIRTK

>member
-1 MKRFTLLLLLA
+1 MKRFSLFLLLA
-12 AFSILCPLQAQA
+12 AFLLSPCLSHAQR
-24 QKLSERKKNA
+24 LSEKKR
-34 QIIEELQHRIDSL
+34 QSLLIEELQHRIDSL
-47 QQANDSLLNE
+47 QMAFDSLYNE
-57 LQMLS
+57 YQMLA
-62 APANDT
+62 APANDE

-86 DNIDSLLNIYY
+86 DNIDSLLNLYY

-105 DFDVSTLELDSL
+105 EFDVSTLELDSL
-117 TSNIPDEVYIERLKK
+117 TSNIPDQVYIDRLQK

-182 LPKEL
+182 LPQEL

-219 IYGLEMTSY
+219 MYGLEMTSY

-262 YNCGAGNV
+262 YTCGAGNV

-324 AHVDTFHVDKN
+324 AHVDTFHVNKN
-335 LHFQQISDNIGIPM
+335 LHFGQISENIGIPM
-349 ETLRDLNPQYLYD
+349 ETLRDLNPQYLHD

-381 AYVDLQDSIY
+381 AFVDLQDSIY
-391 RYKDSVFFNAV
+391 NYKDSIFFSPV

-419 HKVKSGETLS
+419 HKVKNGETLS

-434 HHTTVANIKRWN
+434 HRTTVANIKRWN

-461 YGPAGKSGGSTS
+461 YGSAGKHSTSTTTATASKNTGTTSTAGKSTQSTATS
-473 TSTAKS
+473 T
-479 GATTTSSKSAN
+479 
-490 QAAAAAATSSVYVVK
+490 YVVR

-520 LNTLYKLNGLNA
+520 LNTIYKLNGLNA
-532 KSVLRPGMKIRTK
+532 KSKIYPGMKIRTK

>member
-1 MKRFTLLLLLA
+1 MKRIIPFLLLA
-12 AFSILCPLQAQA
+12 SLLLVPASGQAQIFGD
-24 QKLSERKKNA
+24 KKR
-34 QIIEELQHRIDSL
+34 QQQTIEELMHRLDSL
-47 QQANDSLLNE
+47 QQAYDSLYNE
-57 LQMLS
+57 YQMLS

-68 DGDILVDD
+68 DGDILIDD
-76 DIENLIEYNS
+76 DIENLVEYNS
-86 DNIDSLLNIYY
+86 DNIDSLLNLYY

-105 DFDVSTLELDSL
+105 EFDVATLELDSL
-117 TSNIPDEVYIERLKK
+117 TSNIPDEVYIERLKN

-182 LPKEL
+182 LPQEL

-219 IYGLEMTSY
+219 MYGLEMTSY
-228 VDERYDPLTACRA
+228 VDERYDPLTSCRA

-315 IVPAQISLP
+315 IVPTQVSLP
-324 AHVDTFHVDKN
+324 AHVDTFHVNKN
-335 LHFQQISDNIGIPM
+335 LHFGQISETIGIPM
-349 ETLRDLNPQYLYD
+349 ETLRDLNPQYLHD

-381 AYVDLQDSIY
+381 AYVDVQDTLY
-391 RYKDSVFFNAV
+391 RYKDSVFFNPV

-411 GSGEQRVI
+411 GTGEQRVI
-419 HKVKSGETLS
+419 HKVRSGETLS

-434 HHTTVANIKRWN
+434 HRTTVANIKRWN
-446 GLKSNTIHV
+446 NLKGNTIHV

-461 YGPAGKSGGSTS
+461 YGPAGKPSTS
-473 TSTAKS
+473 TTASAKNTGSSASSGKS
-479 GATTTSSKSAN
+479 SGQTT
-490 QAAAAAATSSVYVVK
+490 AATSTYTVK

-520 LNTLYKLNGLNA
+520 LNTIYKLNGMNA
-532 KSVLRPGMKIRTK
+532 KSKIYPGMKIRTK

>member
-1 MKRFTLLLLLA
+1 MKRLIPFLLLA
-12 AFSILCPLQAQA
+12 SLLLVPATGH
-24 QKLSERKKNA
+24 A
-34 QIIEELQHRIDSL
+34 QIFGDKKRQQQMIEELMHRLDSL
-47 QQANDSLLNE
+47 QQAYDSLYNE
-57 LQMLS
+57 YQMLS

-68 DGDILVDD
+68 DGDILIDD
-76 DIENLIEYNS
+76 DIENLVEYNS
-86 DNIDSLLNIYY
+86 DNIDSLLNLYY

-105 DFDVSTLELDSL
+105 EFDVATLELDSL
-117 TSNIPDEVYIERLKK
+117 TSNIPDEVYIERLKN

-182 LPKEL
+182 LPQEL

-219 IYGLEMTSY
+219 MYGLEMTSY
-228 VDERYDPLTACRA
+228 VDERYDPLTSCRA

-315 IVPAQISLP
+315 IVPAQVSLP
-324 AHVDTFHVDKN
+324 AHVDTFHVNKN
-335 LHFQQISDNIGIPM
+335 IHFGQISETIGIPM
-349 ETLRDLNPQYLYD
+349 ETLRDLNPQYLHD

-381 AYVDLQDSIY
+381 AYVDVQDTLH
-391 RYKDSVFFNAV
+391 RYKDSVFFNPV

-411 GSGEQRVI
+411 GTGEQRVI
-419 HKVKSGETLS
+419 HKVRSGETLS

-434 HHTTVANIKRWN
+434 HRTTVANIKRWN
-446 GLKSNTIHV
+446 NLKGNTIHV

-461 YGPAGKSGGSTS
+461 YGPAGKPSSSTTASASTKNTGSSASSGKSSGQST
-473 TSTAKS
+473 
-479 GATTTSSKSAN
+479 
-490 QAAAAAATSSVYVVK
+490 AATSTYTVK

-520 LNTLYKLNGLNA
+520 LNTIYKLNGMNA
-532 KSVLRPGMKIRTK
+532 KSKIYPGMKIRTK

>member
-1 MKRFTLLLLLA
+1 MKRSLLFLLLA
-12 AFSILCPLQAQA
+12 AVFLASPATSHAQR
-24 QKLSERKKNA
+24 LSEKKKQNLL
-34 QIIEELQHRIDSL
+34 IEELTHRLDSL
-47 QQANDSLLNE
+47 QHAYDSLYNE
-57 LQMLS
+57 YQMLS

-68 DGDILVDD
+68 DGDILIDD

-86 DNIDSLLNIYY
+86 DNIDSLLNLYY

-105 DFDVSTLELDSL
+105 EFDVSTLELDSL
-117 TSNIPDEVYIERLKK
+117 TSNIPDEVYIDRLKK

-213 MYNTGK
+213 MYNTAK
-219 IYGLEMTSY
+219 MYGLEMTSY
-228 VDERYDPLTACRA
+228 VDERLDPLTSCRA
-241 AARLLKDSY
+241 AARLLKDNY

-282 FWEIYNYL
+282 FWEIYDYL

-324 AHVDTFHVDKN
+324 AHVDTFHVNKN
-335 LHFQQISDNIGIPM
+335 IHFGQISENIDIPM
-349 ETLRDLNPQYLYD
+349 EVLRDLNPQYLHD
-362 IIPGTEHTYILNL
+362 IIPGTEHSYILNL

-381 AYVDLQDSIY
+381 AYVDVQDSIHL
-391 RYKDSVFFNAV
+391 YKDSVFFNSV
-402 AVQKIKETG
+402 AVKKIKETG

-434 HHTTVANIKRWN
+434 HRTTVNNIKRWN
-446 GLKSNTIHV
+446 NLKSNTIHV

-461 YGPAGKSGGSTS
+461 YGAAGKPSGSS
-473 TSTAKS
+473 SS
-479 GATTTSSKSAN
+479 STTTQKSSSSSSSSASTTASYYTVKS
-490 QAAAAAATSSVYVVK
+490 
-505 KGDTL
+505 GDTL
-510 SGIAKKTGVS
+510 GGIAKKTGVS

-532 KSVLRPGMKIRTK
+532 KSVIRPGMKIRTK

>member
-1 MKRFTLLLLLA
+1 
-12 AFSILCPLQAQA
+12 
-24 QKLSERKKNA
+24 
-34 QIIEELQHRIDSL
+34 
-47 QQANDSLLNE
+47 
-57 LQMLS
+57 
-62 APANDT
+62 
-68 DGDILVDD
+68 
-76 DIENLIEYNS
+76 
-86 DNIDSLLNIYY
+86 
-97 IQKQIDVN
+97 
-105 DFDVSTLELDSL
+105 
-117 TSNIPDEVYIERLKK
+117 
-132 MNSFI
+132 
-137 PVQFNKAVKNAI
+137 
-149 IRYTERMPMAT
+149 
-160 SRIIG
+160 
-165 LSTYYM
+165 
-171 PLFEEIFDEYG
+171 
-182 LPKEL
+182 
-187 KAMAVIESALNPR
+187 
-200 AVSRARAKGMWQF
+200 
-213 MYNTGK
+213 
-219 IYGLEMTSY
+219 MTSY

-324 AHVDTFHVDKN
+324 AHVDTFHVNKN
-335 LHFQQISDNIGIPM
+335 LHFGQISENIGIPM
-349 ETLRDLNPQYLYD
+349 ETLRDLNPQYLHD

-381 AYVDLQDSIY
+381 AFVDLQDSIY
-391 RYKDSVFFNAV
+391 NYKDSIFFSPV

-419 HKVKSGETLS
+419 HKVKNGETLS

-434 HHTTVANIKRWN
+434 HRTTVANIKRWN

-461 YGPAGKSGGSTS
+461 YGSAGKHNTSTTTATASKNTGTTSTAGKSTQS
-473 TSTAKS
+473 
-479 GATTTSSKSAN
+479 TTTS
-490 QAAAAAATSSVYVVK
+490 TYTVK

-520 LNTLYKLNGLNA
+520 LNTIYKLNGLNA
-532 KSVLRPGMKIRTK
+532 KSKIYPGMKIRTK